1 MKTGT
6 LSIIQFPLYFTFYV
20 YECFLHCMCSAGIF
34 NVIII
39 YSVHN
44 ATHNDLI
51 ILFIIQVSTYIND
64 ATYGREGG
72 REGYTFAVI
81 VQTGNYS
88 AQVAQHMRNSR

>member
-1 MKTGT
+1 MKTVT

-44 ATHNDLI
+44 ATHNDFI

-64 ATYGREGG
+64 TTYGGG
-72 REGYTFAVI
+72 GKGIRLP
-81 VQTGNYS
+81 
-88 AQVAQHMRNSR
+88 

>member
-1 MKTGT
+1 
-6 LSIIQFPLYFTFYV
+6 
-20 YECFLHCMCSAGIF
+20 MCSAGIF

-44 ATHNDLI
+44 ATHNDFI

-64 ATYGREGG
+64 TTYGREGG
-72 REGYTFAVI
+72 VHICRI

-88 AQVAQHMRNSR
+88 AQVAQHMRSSR